1 MDEEETA
8 GFRESC
14 PQCGALDW
22 SLSEEGGFYCR
33 GCYGAIER
41 TREVLDPSLNRGTSR
56 ISTLGRG
63 SRTRKQGSGWMWR
76 VCEGFQFILSRQA
89 EALQALGACDWS
101 PGLKDGVLGP
111 LWRLYLQKSRQAF
124 PSQGGASDWSR
135 TFRREMEAE
144 IELDSGAE
152 TSILSGLTDSEGNP
166 PSSPPTDQ
174 GGGSGSLDG
183 GVLKA
188 SGPGRMSM
196 PKTLA
201 LLYLSLMWSREGLTL
216 SDLLR
221 LVRGDLVP
229 YLKAYLLLP
238 EEMQLFGKDAA
249 IFHVQGV
256 PSHRAIQQEAQNL
269 VHFLQLPAF
278 PPISRQCL
286 IHPALLSQ
294 RYLTDLNL
302 PDELHVCVCGL
313 MERTHLDEPLT
324 FDPESQP
331 VLPAFDLLAAALVI
345 VAMKAAFG
353 LDDHAEWELSNAVSA
368 KNDPGLFSLRRWFRL
383 VETALIRVQQ
393 QEEQQLSRKSW
404 RPDTHIVSSRRQKYT
419 VIKLKRTADQ
429 VQTCFRRLSSGGGA
443 PPGGGLQLPV
453 LLGGGTRGP
462 RPPHAPPKT
471 GPGPGPGPG
480 PPRGAVGPGPPR
492 VLLAPSPQALQPE
505 VWQSLPGPVPARL
518 LPLAAAALRVPAG
531 PGPPPALRA
540 GPAGGEEAAG
550 DPDPRG
556 PDQDQ
561 DQDQGQPRDHHQDQ
575 DQGQARNQDQDQARD
590 RGQGQ
595 D

>member
-419 VIKLKRTADQ
+419 VIKLKRSVAVT
-429 VQTCFRRLSSGGGA
+429 TWTSPCPPPSSGCCGSSGSCWTWTPPSSTSRSCRWRGGCWGPG
-443 PPGGGLQLPV
+443 PP
-453 LLGGGTRGP
+453 RS
-462 RPPHAPPKT
+462 R
-471 GPGPGPGPG
+471 PGPGPGPG
-480 PPRGAVGPGPPR
+480 PAQRPPPGPGSGPGQKPGPGPGQRP
-492 VLLAPSPQALQPE
+492 
-505 VWQSLPGPVPARL
+505 
-518 LPLAAAALRVPAG
+518 G
-531 PGPPPALRA
+531 PGPGLKSGPGPETRA
-540 GPAGGEEAAG
+540 RLEA
-550 DPDPRG
+550 RT
-556 PDQDQ
+556 
-561 DQDQGQPRDHHQDQ
+561 
-575 DQGQARNQDQDQARD
+575 
-590 RGQGQ
+590 
-595 D
+595 